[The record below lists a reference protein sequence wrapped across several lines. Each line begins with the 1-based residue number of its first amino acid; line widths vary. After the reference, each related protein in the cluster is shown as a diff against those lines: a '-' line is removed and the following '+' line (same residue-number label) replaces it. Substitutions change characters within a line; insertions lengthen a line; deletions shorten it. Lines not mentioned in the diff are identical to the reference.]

1 MQSAALT
8 DPVPAARRWTGR
20 IVFAVVVLFL
30 VFDIVGKLL
39 AVPPVV
45 EGTIQLGYPGNL
57 VRVIGL
63 ILLACLVVYVIPRT
77 SVLGAVLL
85 TGYLGGAVAT
95 QVRVGSPVFTH
106 ILFPVYVAVLTW
118 GALYFRDGR
127 VRALIA
133 KQ

>member
-8 DPVPAARRWTGR
+8 APVPVAWMWTGR
-20 IVFAVVVLFL
+20 VMFILVVLFL

-45 EGTIQLGYPGNL
+45 EGTVQLGYPENL

-63 ILLACLVVYVIPRT
+63 ILLACLVTYLVPRT

-95 QVRVGSPVFTH
+95 QMRVGSPLFTH
-106 ILFPVYVAVLTW
+106 ILFPIYVAALIW
-118 GALYFRDGR
+118 GALLLRDRR
-127 VRALIA
+127 VRALMA